1 MILMENRKPEENL
14 DEENRYLKAQ
24 KRVKEIKSFYT
35 HLITYVAVNVVI
47 IIFKCSDRVPL
58 FFWIASSHSFRLST
72 LRSLSE

>member
-47 IIFKCSDRVPL
+47 IIFNIL
-58 FFWIASSHSFRLST
+58 
-72 LRSLSE
+72 